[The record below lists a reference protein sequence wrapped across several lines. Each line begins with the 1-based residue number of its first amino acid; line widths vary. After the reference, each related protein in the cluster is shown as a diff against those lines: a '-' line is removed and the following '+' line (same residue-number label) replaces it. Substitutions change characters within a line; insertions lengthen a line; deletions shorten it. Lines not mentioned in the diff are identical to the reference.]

1 MRLTPSVGAAA
12 LVLLTSTAMAAQAK
26 NFSEADCLLMKQ
38 THIGA
43 SQIGLPTTGAVILAA
58 AMVGQASERHCQIEG
73 AIKPV
78 DPTAPDINFQLNLP
92 LVWNGKALQLGGSGF
107 NGAVR
112 KTDSARFAPKG
123 IPDVLRQGYATF
135 GSDSG
140 HQGGISDASFAM
152 NDEAWKNFTGAQ
164 LKKTHDVALTLIQ
177 QAYGAKPKHMYFQG
191 NSQGGHEALA
201 VIQHYPQDYDGV
213 IAIHPVYNF
222 IELHMAGTLLGQAIY
237 NTPGAWISPAK
248 AALIANA
255 VYAVCDQLD
264 GLTDGVVANIKGCE
278 KTFRLEGLRC
288 PGGKDL
294 GPNCL
299 SDVQMSL
306 VRKMTQPQPLGVTL
320 PTGNFF
326 ASWPILQG
334 ADAPTLVTMFG
345 TGVNQ
350 SKAIVAS
357 ELNGQTGPQAGTA
370 PAPANLIM
378 SFPYIMGDQIVRYA
392 VTLNPKYDTLSF
404 VPAEHEVR
412 LQELASLADDT
423 DPDIRAFEQRG
434 GKLLLM
440 HGSIDM
446 SVPPAN
452 TIAYYEKL
460 QAHFGDKA
468 LHQFVRFYIA
478 PGFAHNGGTFPVS
491 WDSLGTLDNW
501 VDKGI
506 APGTQKIIDTHS
518 VAAGRERPLCEYPQY
533 PRYEGHGDKN
543 AAASFRC
550 VLDNQEK

>member
-1 MRLTPSVGAAA
+1 MRIIPSLCGVA
-12 LVLLTSTAMAAQAK
+12 LILLTSNSVAEQRKT
-26 NFSEADCLLMKQ
+26 FSETDCLAMKQ
-38 THIGA
+38 IHIGA
-43 SQIGLPTTGAVILAA
+43 SQIGLPTNGAVITAA
-58 AMVGQASERHCQIEG
+58 AMVGQASERHCQLEG

-78 DPTAPDINFQLNLP
+78 DSSAPDINVQINLP
-92 LVWNGKALQLGGSGF
+92 LIWNGKALHLGGSGF

-112 KTDSARFAPKG
+112 KTDTARFSPVATPG
-123 IPDVLRQGYATF
+123 VLKQGYATF

-140 HQGGISDASFAM
+140 HQGGISDASFAL
-152 NDEAWKNFTGAQ
+152 NNGAWKNFTGLQ
-164 LKKTHDVALTLIQ
+164 LKKTHDLAIAMIQ
-177 QAYGAKPKHMYFQG
+177 QAYGSKPKHMYFQG

-222 IELHMAGTLLGQAIY
+222 IELHVAGSLLGQAMY
-237 NTPGAWISPAK
+237 NTPDAWISPAK
-248 AALIANA
+248 AALISNA

-264 GLTDGVVANIKGCE
+264 GLSDGVIANIKACD

-288 PGGKDL
+288 SGGTDS
-294 GPNCL
+294 GPTCL

-306 VRKMTQPQPLGVTL
+306 VRKMTRPQPLGVTL
-320 PTGNFF
+320 PTGDHF

-334 ADAPTLVTMFG
+334 ADAPTLISMFG
-345 TGVNQ
+345 TGINK
-350 SKAIVAS
+350 SKTIAAA
-357 ELNGQTGPQAGTA
+357 ELNGQTGPQPGTA

-378 SFPYIMGDQIVRYA
+378 SFPYIMGDQVVRYA
-392 VTLNPKYDTLSF
+392 VTQDATYDTLSF
-404 VPAEHEVR
+404 NPASYQAR
-412 LQELASLADDT
+412 LQELASQADDA
-423 DPDIRAFEQRG
+423 DPDIRVFEQHG

-460 QAHFGDKA
+460 QAQFGNAA

-478 PGFAHNGGTFPVS
+478 PGFAHNTGPFPMS

-506 APGTQKIIDTHS
+506 APGPQTIIDTHS
-518 VAAGRERPLCEYPQY
+518 ATAGRELPLCEFPSYPKYQ
-533 PRYEGHGDKN
+533 GHGNKN
-543 AAASFRC
+543 SASSFSC
-550 VLDNQEK
+550 VTE

>member
-1 MRLTPSVGAAA
+1 MMRITHSVYAAA
-12 LVLLTSTAMAAQAK
+12 FALLTSTAMNAQAK
-26 NFSEADCLLMKQ
+26 SFSEADCLMMKQ

-43 SQIGLPTTGAVILAA
+43 SQIGLPTHGAVINAV
-58 AMVGQASERHCQIEG
+58 AMVGQTSERHCQIEG

-78 DPTAPDINFQLNLP
+78 DPTAPDINFQINLP

-112 KTDSARFAPKG
+112 KTDTARFSPAAVPG
-123 IPDVLRQGYATF
+123 VLKQGYATF
-135 GSDSG
+135 GSDAG

-177 QAYGAKPKHMYFQG
+177 QAYGERPKHMYFQG

-201 VIQHYPQDYDGV
+201 IVQHYPQDYDGV
-213 IAIHPVYNF
+213 IAIQPVYDF

-248 AALIANA
+248 ASLISNA

-264 GLTDGVVANIKGCE
+264 GLSDGIIANIKACD

-288 PGGKDL
+288 SDGKDSA
-294 GPNCL
+294 PTCL
-299 SDVQMSL
+299 SDVQVSL

-320 PTGNFF
+320 PTGNHF

-334 ADAPTLVTMFG
+334 ADAPTLVSMFG
-345 TGVNQ
+345 TGVNK
-350 SKAIVAS
+350 SKVIAAS
-357 ELNGQTGPQAGTA
+357 ELNGQTGPQPGTA

-378 SFPYIMGDQIVRYA
+378 SFPYIMGDQVVRYI
-392 VTLNPKYDTLSF
+392 VTHNSKYDSLSF
-404 VPAEHEVR
+404 DPAAHQAR
-412 LQELASLADDT
+412 LQELASQVDDA

-460 QAHFGDKA
+460 QARFGDKA

-478 PGFAHNGGTFPVS
+478 PGFAHNGGSFAMS

-518 VAAGRERPLCEYPQY
+518 ATAGRARPLCEYPQY
-533 PRYEGHGDKN
+533 AQYQGHGDKN
-543 AAASFRC
+543 STSSFRC
-550 VLDNQEK
+550 VLE